1 MNNLMKE
8 MKRSLRELDL
18 GLKGELTISSD
29 MEDLSNSLF
38 FDQVPPAWT
47 KLAYASMHGL
57 SSWYADLLVR
67 IKELE
72 NWTSDFN
79 LPNSVW
85 LPGFFN
91 PQSFLTAIMQSTA
104 RKNEL
109 PLDKMCLICEVT
121 KKTKE
126 EMTQPMKEGACING
140 LYMEVVNSQYQKC
153 LRIFSPGCQMGCH
166 H

>member
-1 MNNLMKE
+1 M
-8 MKRSLRELDL
+8 
-18 GLKGELTISSD
+18 
-29 MEDLSNSLF
+29 
-38 FDQVPPAWT
+38 QVPPAWT

-57 SSWYADLLVR
+57 SSWYADLLLR

-79 LPNSVW
+79 LPHSVW

-109 PLDKMCLICEVT
+109 PLDKMCLTCEVT

-126 EMTQPMKEGACING
+126 EMTQPVKEGACIHG
-140 LYMEVVNSQYQKC
+140 LFMEGARWDVMTNSIANSRLKD
-153 LRIFSPGCQMGCH
+153 LHPMMPVIWIKAVTMVRILMVWM
-166 H
+166 